1 MWKTKTVLVLILIA
15 AICPISHAGLL
26 GLGPID
32 DNNGFPLFIVDQD
45 GVAVQI
51 GLDGLSIFDPV
62 DPTNPFSVQ
71 IGFGDEA
78 FYWTTDARMDFA
90 NGDDARLVLAVEAAF
105 FGDGTPQ
112 PGQQLV
118 FTRIRIRFE
127 PPVSGTYTVI
137 HPYGTQVFE
146 NLPAGD
152 RLVWTGDF
160 GGFAP
165 YDRVLDGP
173 IPVLLT
179 AVNPAPPVGYL
190 GNPQITQTVTGSPT
204 GNNFFRIEGP
214 AGSNLGGAG
223 VNFVETNLFSVS
235 GKLYELGT
243 EDSYCTGL
251 IAGDLTGDCKV
262 NLADLAVFA
271 SNWLTCNLEPQ
282 SACE

>member
-137 HPYGTQVFE
+137 QSLRH
-146 NLPAGD
+146 
-152 RLVWTGDF
+152 
-160 GGFAP
+160 
-165 YDRVLDGP
+165 
-173 IPVLLT
+173 
-179 AVNPAPPVGYL
+179 
-190 GNPQITQTVTGSPT
+190 
-204 GNNFFRIEGP
+204 
-214 AGSNLGGAG
+214 
-223 VNFVETNLFSVS
+223 
-235 GKLYELGT
+235 
-243 EDSYCTGL
+243 
-251 IAGDLTGDCKV
+251 
-262 NLADLAVFA
+262 A
-271 SNWLTCNLEPQ
+271 SL
-282 SACE
+282 

>member
-1 MWKTKTVLVLILIA
+1 M
-15 AICPISHAGLL
+15 
-26 GLGPID
+26 
-32 DNNGFPLFIVDQD
+32 
-45 GVAVQI
+45 
-51 GLDGLSIFDPV
+51 
-62 DPTNPFSVQ
+62 
-71 IGFGDEA
+71 
-78 FYWTTDARMDFA
+78 
-90 NGDDARLVLAVEAAF
+90 
-105 FGDGTPQ
+105 
-112 PGQQLV
+112 
-118 FTRIRIRFE
+118 
-127 PPVSGTYTVI
+127 
-137 HPYGTQVFE
+137 
-146 NLPAGD
+146 
-152 RLVWTGDF
+152 VWTGDF

-190 GNPQITQTVTGSPT
+190 GNPQITQTVTSSPT